1 MAKINRRK
9 FLTIGAAA
17 VAGGLVTAATH
28 VYLNDESEHLV
39 VERVQIPIKNLKP
52 AFEGFTIVQ
61 MSDFHLYPL
70 TKLDLVERAV
80 AIANSL
86 KPSLTVL
93 TGDYVWHEVEAIFD
107 LVPALAN
114 LDAQYGVFS
123 IIGNHEIWTDID
135 VIRTAFAAQRL
146 PILENQGLP
155 LTIGDGM
162 IYLAGLDDGWSGEP
176 DLDAALQDLPDG
188 VPVILLM
195 HEPDLAD
202 TYSLDSRVSLQL
214 SGHSHGGQVRLSR
227 DRPLLLPYLSWK
239 YGQGLY
245 RVNDMW
251 LYTNRGIGI
260 TNVPV
265 RFNCPP
271 EITEI
276 TLVRA

>member
-28 VYLNDESEHLV
+28 VYRNDESEHLV

-52 AFEGFTIVQ
+52 AFEGFRIVQ

-70 TKLDLVERAV
+70 TKLDLVEQAV

-114 LDAQYGVFS
+114 LDAQHGVFS

-155 LTIGDGM
+155 LTIGDEM

-227 DRPLLLPYLSWK
+227 SRPILLPYLSWK
-239 YGQGLY
+239 YDQGLY

-251 LYTNRGIGI
+251 LYTSRGIGI

-276 TLVRA
+276 TLVRM

>member
-1 MAKINRRK
+1 MT
-9 FLTIGAAA
+9 LGAAA
-17 VAGGLVTAATH
+17 VAGCFATAATYL
-28 VYLNDESEHLV
+28 YLNDESEQLV
-39 VERVQIPIKNLKP
+39 VERVQIPIKDLKP

-61 MSDFHLYPL
+61 MADFHLYPL
-70 TKLDLVERAV
+70 TTLDLVERAV

-86 KPSLTVL
+86 NPSLTVL
-93 TGDYVWHEVEAIFD
+93 TGDYVWHEVEAVFD
-107 LVPALAN
+107 LVPVLAD
-114 LDAQYGVFS
+114 LDAQHGVFS
-123 IIGNHEIWTDID
+123 IHGNHEIWTDVN
-135 VIRTAFAAQRL
+135 VIRTAFAEQSL
-146 PILENQGLP
+146 PILENQGVP
-155 LTIGDGM
+155 VTVGKDT

-176 DLDAALQDLPDG
+176 DLDAALQDMPEG

-227 DRPLLLPYLSWK
+227 DRPILLPYLSWK
-239 YGQGLY
+239 YDQGLY

-251 LYTNRGIGI
+251 LYTNRGIGV

-276 TLVRA
+276 TLVRM